1 MFLFVSRGLSTNGR
15 CMGTGEPL
23 RQSKRVNRG
32 EITPTDQ
39 RQVWDRQPRQGV
51 GRARHTEFLA
61 AAFDFRVTSG
71 VSPSTDRPT
80 DRPTDR
86 RATLRKPQKVP
97 PPHTPR
103 WEVTFAGLPS
113 PKVKSRTPQGHRP
126 TALGR
131 QPSAHI
137 KRAHH
142 NRWLFTSCLPLATD
156 THHHNS

>member
-1 MFLFVSRGLSTNGR
+1 
-15 CMGTGEPL
+15 MGTGEPL

-71 VSPSTDRPT
+71 VSPSTVRPT

-86 RATLRKPQKVP
+86 PTGDSSEAPESSAAA
-97 PPHTPR
+97 HA
-103 WEVTFAGLPS
+103 EVGGDF
-113 PKVKSRTPQGHRP
+113 RR
-126 TALGR
+126 
-131 QPSAHI
+131 
-137 KRAHH
+137 
-142 NRWLFTSCLPLATD
+142 LA
-156 THHHNS
+156 